1 MEGKGRGGRRRP
13 PGQQAGGE
21 GRGKGSP
28 RNQTSVDSRDGSTGE
43 GRGGEG
49 QGLGALP
56 SFMCGLG
63 GLVQAP
69 QSRRAFLKVLP
80 AQGVV
85 QAGGAKFL

>member
-1 MEGKGRGGRRRP
+1 ME
-13 PGQQAGGE
+13 AGG
-21 GRGKGSP
+21 GHLGGKRAERAEEKRVQETRP
-28 RNQTSVDSRDGSTGE
+28 QSTVEMGAQ

-49 QGLGALP
+49 QGPGALP
-56 SFMCGLG
+56 SFMGGLG

-69 QSRRAFLKVLP
+69 QSRKAFLKALL